1 MMRLQ
6 AENGGKN
13 LFHILKKSIMTP
25 VIEPVCDLV
34 WKQTY
39 REMNK
44 MEEYKRMMMTEVQ
57 VYVVPQEFFN
67 NIQAMIYKEVR

>member
-1 MMRLQ
+1 
-6 AENGGKN
+6 
-13 LFHILKKSIMTP
+13 MTP